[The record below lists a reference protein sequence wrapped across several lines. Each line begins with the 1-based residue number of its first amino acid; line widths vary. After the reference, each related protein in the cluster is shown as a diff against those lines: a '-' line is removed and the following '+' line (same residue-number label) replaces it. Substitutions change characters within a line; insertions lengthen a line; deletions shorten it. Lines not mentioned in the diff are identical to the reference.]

1 MYCKRVRFLVSFIRG
16 TALPL
21 RQCCRQAKSWNSSN
35 MIAHLIRT
43 IRTSKKT
50 VNNFENIKSDIKLL
64 LAKATTFLEN
74 SKVVNII
81 FNYIFGLTFESPF
94 SN

>member
-1 MYCKRVRFLVSFIRG
+1 MSSKRVRFLVSFIRG

-21 RQCCRQAKSWNSSN
+21 RQCGRQAKSSDSSN

-50 VNNFENIKSDIKLL
+50 VNNFENIKSDIKLQI
-64 LAKATTFLEN
+64 A
-74 SKVVNII
+74 NII
-81 FNYIFGLTFESPF
+81 SQNNYIFGK
-94 SN
+94 